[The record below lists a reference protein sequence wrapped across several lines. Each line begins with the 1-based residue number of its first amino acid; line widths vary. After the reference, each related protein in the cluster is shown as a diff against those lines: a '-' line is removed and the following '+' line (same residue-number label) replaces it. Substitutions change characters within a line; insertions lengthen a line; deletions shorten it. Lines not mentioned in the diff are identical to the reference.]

1 MGSQGCG
8 IIIYFHFEMI
18 DKEIIFG
25 LNNVLTV
32 FKSVYEDDKN
42 SDIDFIDY
50 SHFVLPLF

>member
-18 DKEIIFG
+18 DIEIIFG

-32 FKSVYEDDKN
+32 FKSIYEDDKN
-42 SDIDFIDY
+42 CDIDFIDY

>member
-18 DKEIIFG
+18 DKEIKFG
-25 LNNVLTV
+25 FNNVLTV

-42 SDIDFIDY
+42 CDIDFIDY